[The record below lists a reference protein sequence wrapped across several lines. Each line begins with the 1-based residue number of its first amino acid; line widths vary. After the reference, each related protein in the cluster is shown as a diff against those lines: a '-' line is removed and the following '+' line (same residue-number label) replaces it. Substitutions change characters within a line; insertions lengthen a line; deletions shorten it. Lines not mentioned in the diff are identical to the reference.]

1 MAGLRVHVIRLRS
14 VLSTV
19 KRMNTE
25 LADDTRQGTAPQK
38 SLQTRAGAELRVGIH
53 PGAPPQAAV
62 HGEID
67 ISTSPW
73 LREDL
78 LSVILR
84 HGPELVL
91 DLGGVTFMDCTGIN
105 LLLATRRRARLA
117 GGWLQVI
124 NAAPAVT
131 RIIALTGLRQVLT
144 PSADHQVRA
153 MTREHVA

>member
-1 MAGLRVHVIRLRS
+1 M
-14 VLSTV
+14 
-19 KRMNTE
+19 KTE
-25 LADDTRQGTAPQK
+25 LVDDTRQRTAARKP
-38 SLQTRAGAELRVGIH
+38 RPGAELRLDIR
-53 PGAPPQAAV
+53 PGAPARAAV
-62 HGEID
+62 RGEID
-67 ISTSPW
+67 ISAVTW

-91 DLGGVTFMDCTGIN
+91 DLSGVSFMDCAGIN

-124 NAAPAVT
+124 NAAPAVS

-144 PSADHQVRA
+144 PAVHLVRA
-153 MTREHVA
+153 TTKEDAA